1 MKTLNTKAKTI
12 FCELIDKM
20 ESLDHLKI
28 TNEPMMPLVIEYLSV
43 NILTPIGIGKQYS
56 LCHYYE
62 QNGDL
67 MQDPEMCFIV
77 VDNRTQVNRN
87 IDFVSI
93 IPYMFQQASG
103 GIYQESI
110 RFENFKIAEIN
121 DKMQQSHTMFADF
134 WLSNIQQ
141 SGYLD
146 KKSKDNG

>member
-28 TNEPMMPLVIEYLSV
+28 TNEPMMPLVIEYLHV
-43 NILTPIGIGKQYS
+43 NISTPIGIGKQYS
-56 LCHYYE
+56 LCHYFK
-62 QNGDL
+62 QNGDQ

-77 VDNRTQVNRN
+77 VDNRTETNRN

-93 IPYMFQQASG
+93 MPYMFQQALG

-110 RFENFKIAEIN
+110 RFENSKIAEVN
-121 DKMQQSHTMFADF
+121 DKMQQDHKLFADF
-134 WLSNIQQ
+134 WLQNILQ

-146 KKSKDNG
+146 K

>member
-20 ESLDHLKI
+20 ESLDHLRI
-28 TNEPMMPLVIEYLSV
+28 TNAPMMPLVIEYLSV
-43 NILTPIGIGKQYS
+43 NISTPIGIGKQYS
-56 LCHYYE
+56 LCHYYQ

-77 VDNRTQVNRN
+77 VDNRSEANRD
-87 IDFVSI
+87 IDLVSI

-110 RFENFKIAEIN
+110 RFENSKIAEVN
-121 DKMQQSHTMFADF
+121 DKMQQDHKIFADF
-134 WLSNIQQ
+134 WLQNILQ

-146 KKSKDNG
+146 K

>member
-28 TNEPMMPLVIEYLSV
+28 TNEPMIPLVIEYLHV
-43 NILTPIGIGKQYS
+43 NISTPIGIGKQYS
-56 LCHYYE
+56 LCHYFK
-62 QNGDL
+62 QNGDQ

-77 VDNRTQVNRN
+77 VDNRTQTNCN
-87 IDFVSI
+87 IDLVSI
-93 IPYMFQQASG
+93 VPYMFQQASG

-110 RFENFKIAEIN
+110 FFENFKIAEIN
-121 DKMQQSHTMFADF
+121 HKIQRDHTLFADF

-146 KKSKDNG
+146 EQM

>member
-1 MKTLNTKAKTI
+1 METLNTKSRTI
-12 FCELIDKM
+12 FCALIERM
-20 ESLDHLKI
+20 GNLDYLRI
-28 TNEPMMPLVIEYLSV
+28 TNEPMMPLVIEYL
-43 NILTPIGIGKQYS
+43 NLTIATQFGKGKLYS
-56 LCHYYE
+56 LCHYFK

-77 VDNRTQVNRN
+77 VDNRTDANSD
-87 IDFVSI
+87 IDLVSI

-121 DKMQQSHTMFADF
+121 DKMQLSHTIFADF
-134 WLSNIQQ
+134 WLLNIQQ

-146 KKSKDNG
+146 KKM